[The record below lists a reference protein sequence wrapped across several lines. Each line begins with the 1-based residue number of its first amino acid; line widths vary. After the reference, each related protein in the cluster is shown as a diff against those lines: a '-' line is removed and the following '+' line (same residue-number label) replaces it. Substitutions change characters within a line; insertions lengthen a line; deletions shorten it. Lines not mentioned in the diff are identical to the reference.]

1 MSPPP
6 RSGLCLRGPC
16 YQFDWDEA
24 ENQGGGEHSRQNHD
38 FLHAEA
44 RHIHAGSV
52 WHATDILGTLLR
64 QEKVG
69 FRVIR
74 PHDEGCLSHCVIR
87 EQRR

>member
-64 QEKVG
+64 QKKWDLELLDRMTRGVCHT
-69 FRVIR
+69 V
-74 PHDEGCLSHCVIR
+74 
-87 EQRR
+87 